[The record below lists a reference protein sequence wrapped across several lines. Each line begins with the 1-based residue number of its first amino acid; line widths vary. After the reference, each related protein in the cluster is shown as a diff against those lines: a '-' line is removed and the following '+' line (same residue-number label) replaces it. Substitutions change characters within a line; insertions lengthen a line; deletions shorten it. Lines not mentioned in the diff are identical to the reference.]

1 MSKNLI
7 ETIGDTPLINLQK
20 IGSGKIFV
28 KIEKTN
34 PAGSIKDRPAYYMLK
49 DAIDSGKLKPGMT
62 IVEPT
67 SGNTGIALAMLGSQL
82 GYKVVLVMPDTMS
95 IERRNL
101 IKAYGAELLL
111 TPGSEGMQ
119 GSENK
124 AAELAANS
132 NYFMPDQFDNPANP
146 LSHEKTTGME
156 IIDALPQLTGFIAG
170 VGTGGTITGVG
181 RSLKQHNPKIKI
193 WAMEPAESP
202 LITEGTSAPHKIQ
215 GIGANFIPQNLDL
228 TVVDQTI
235 TISSDAALDMA
246 KRLGREE
253 GLLVGISSGAN
264 VAAALKMSEQIPGD
278 IVTVLPDTAERYL
291 STALFEDN

>member
-1 MSKNLI
+1 
-7 ETIGDTPLINLQK
+7 
-20 IGSGKIFV
+20 
-28 KIEKTN
+28 
-34 PAGSIKDRPAYYMLK
+34 
-49 DAIDSGKLKPGMT
+49 MT